1 MKHIVSFSTGLS
13 SAITCDRV
21 INRYGIEDTIIVF
34 MDTKFE
40 DDDNYRFMNDCQKR
54 WNKEIIILTEGRT
67 PYEVSHAQHVIPN
80 SRVAPCTKRLKIDMF
95 KKWLKEQ
102 DKDSIIYI
110 GYDYQELHRVDKTKS
125 NYESL
130 GFQVDF
136 PLLWKPYEF
145 RKYSQVV
152 KEDWGIEPPRMYELG
167 YTHANCGGRCV
178 KQGQGDWVRTL
189 INFPDRFLEIEN
201 WEREMKN
208 NPINEQYTLLMSQGQ
223 NLSLEDL
230 RKRYENNHQT
240 NLFELDKKSIC
251 VVCSIG
257 ME

>member
-1 MKHIVSFSTGLS
+1 MNHIVSFSSGLS

-21 INRYGIEDTIIVF
+21 INKFGLDNTTIVF
-34 MDTKFE
+34 MDTKIE
-40 DDDNYRFMNDCQKR
+40 DDDNYRFMNDCQKK

-67 PYEVSHAQHVIPN
+67 PYKVFRDEHVIPN

-102 DKDSIIYI
+102 DKDSVIYI
-110 GYDYQELHRVDKTKS
+110 GYDYQELHRVEKTKS
-125 NYESL
+125 NYESM

-178 KQGQGDWVRTL
+178 KQGQGDWIRTL
-189 INFPDRFLEIEN
+189 INFPDRFAEVEN
-201 WEREMKN
+201 WENNMRKN
-208 NPINEQYTLLMSQGQ
+208 SVNEPYTLLMSQGS
-223 NLSLEDL
+223 NLSLTDL
-230 RKRYENNHQT
+230 RKRYEGNHQI
-240 NLFELDKKSIC
+240 NLFDLDSKSTC

-257 ME
+257 VE